1 MLRRLL
7 FLLLCLYGVIGQGHA
22 QEKQTQTLRGRIQSK
37 ESQQPLSGV
46 IVLLERVPAEGE
58 KPRQVAYDQTDHEGT
73 FLLTWRRGSAAPPE
87 AYGLRELGPA
97 PSSPL

>member
-1 MLRRLL
+1 M
-7 FLLLCLYGVIGQGHA
+7 

-58 KPRQVAYDQTDHEGT
+58 KPSQVAYAQTDNEGT
-73 FLLTWRRGSAAPPE
+73 FLLTWQETSGGEALQLRLRRMGYESLVLPLRPP
-87 AYGLRELGPA
+87 L
-97 PSSPL
+97 